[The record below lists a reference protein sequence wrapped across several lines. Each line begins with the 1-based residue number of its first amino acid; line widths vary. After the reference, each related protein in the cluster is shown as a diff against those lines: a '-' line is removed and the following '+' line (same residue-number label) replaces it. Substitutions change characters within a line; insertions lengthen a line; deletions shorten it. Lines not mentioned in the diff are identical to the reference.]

1 MTAARVQHVKG
12 VIEPALAAGRIVLC
26 DRYVGSTI
34 AYQGAG
40 RGTSEELIL
49 RLHKDFVDDLWPDLT
64 LFFDIDP
71 SVGIQR
77 SRERLHSNG
86 DDEGRFESLDRK
98 STRLNS
104 SH

>member
-49 RLHKDFVDDLWPDLT
+49 RLHKDFVDDLWPDLP
-64 LFFDIDP
+64 LFFHIDLI
-71 SVGIQR
+71 VGFR
-77 SRERLHSNG
+77 SEERRVG
-86 DDEGRFESLDRK
+86 KDCVRTCRRRW
-98 STRLNS
+98 STYN
-104 SH
+104 